1 MKYLLLLLFTINAQ
15 ADIFKDVFKYAT
27 LYGAYSQ
34 SNSIQGDK
42 TFYVSQDSE
51 LFETTQ
57 RNPADEIKTFG
68 FRKLAHFGYEDK
80 DRFYDGTETNIGQ
93 KSNEGNTNGLEYLFE
108 LSKGEQQGI
117 KFENSKIFLRYLAKN
132 YIIKI
137 EETKNELV
145 DLDYRSADVRFRL
158 PIGGKFSLSIGG
170 IYRTY
175 EKPYGMNPIQSYL
188 EENQWWNLSRDYYGH
203 SDVPYSWENLQTG
216 ETGID
221 YFWYDN
227 QGTLLSNSDLDYRNN
242 IFGQLVNSYND
253 EQLEL
258 ISGGYANLSGIIGL
272 DYYHYRKSF
281 WFHAYG
287 SVLPIHKTFAEADKD
302 KYSYESFVG
311 KNDWIDYSVGGQF
324 GIKLNKK
331 LGLFTEVAIQKY
343 WDRKIEV
350 VKTGINFKF

>member
-1 MKYLLLLLFTINAQ
+1 MSKGKQ
-15 ADIFKDVFKYAT
+15 
-27 LYGAYSQ
+27 
-34 SNSIQGDK
+34 QGDDFK
-42 TFYVSQDSE
+42 
-51 LFETTQ
+51 
-57 RNPADEIKTFG
+57 N
-68 FRKLAHFGYEDK
+68 
-80 DRFYDGTETNIGQ
+80 
-93 KSNEGNTNGLEYLFE
+93 SN
-108 LSKGEQQGI
+108 
-117 KFENSKIFLRYLAKN
+117 IFLRYLADH
-132 YIIKI
+132 YIIKL
-137 EETKNELV
+137 EQTKNELV

-158 PIGGKFSLSIGG
+158 PIGKKLSLSIGG

-175 EKPYGMNPIQSYL
+175 QKAYGVNPIQSYL

-203 SDVPYSWENLQTG
+203 SDIPYSWENLQTG

-242 IFGQLVNSYND
+242 IFGQLVNSYNE

-287 SVLPIHKTFAEADKD
+287 SVLPIHKTFAKADKD
-302 KYSYESFVG
+302 KYSYESFIG

-324 GIKLNKK
+324 GFKLNKK

-350 VKTGINFKF
+350 LKAGINFKF